1 VNRTVKSFI
10 FSSLILFGMSS
21 LATCT
26 SNGCDDC
33 CETCCQNCCDN
44 VCGGGHPCFQPRPQ
58 SWNAA
63 RELVGWQ
70 QFINKFDMEEMYG
83 AVYLTPEY
91 TRSFN
96 SCKLAGYLFGS
107 DYHQNGNKLTIS
119 GIQKRDDN
127 GSSIARGENE
137 WLADY
142 FGLPLDF
149 VSEVKFCP
157 KISNFILDFGL
168 YVGGKGAAE
177 NCFFKLHAPLVHTRW
192 ELGMKETVLVKGAID
207 TPSQY
212 MSEESISLNDLPE
225 EFADSAI
232 NGKYTFGDMT
242 EALKYSKIND
252 KCCKLTKTRIAD
264 IELALGWNVIQE
276 EDAHLGVMIR
286 AAFPTGGKRCC
297 DYLFAPVVGNGGHYE
312 LGGGLTSSA
321 RLWTSDDEE
330 KSFWFYLDANIMHLF
345 KRKLWRTFE
354 LTDKPNSR
362 YMLVM
367 EMKSDVEN
375 LYAGPATTTNPAP
388 NYQYAGTLQPLAN
401 ISTCCTDVSIN
412 VMGEAAAKL
421 TWNHRNWSVDLGYNV
436 WGRTGEKICKECCID
451 ENKYALKGDARI
463 YGKRESDDA
472 IIGLS
477 ATESK
482 ADIHSGTNIPT
493 NTIYNST
500 SFGKNIGID
509 NAALAWGDSGGTD
522 PLEIRTN
529 QTNTSL
535 QPKLLSSQDLE
546 TCPTPSALSH
556 KVFAH
561 VSYAWKDDVQDEDGW
576 TPYLGLGGEAEFSA
590 KTDGNYSALSQ
601 WGVWVK
607 AGYAYS

>member
-1 VNRTVKSFI
+1 MQKMPK
-10 FSSLILFGMSS
+10 SLILSSLFLYGMSS
-21 LATCT
+21 LVSAACST
-26 SNGCDDC
+26 NRCDNC
-33 CETCCQNCCDN
+33 CEACCQKCCDN

-70 QFINKFDMEEMYG
+70 QFINKFEMEDMYS
-83 AVYLTPEY
+83 AFYLTPEY
-91 TRSFN
+91 THSFAP
-96 SCKLAGYLFGS
+96 CKLAGYLFGS

-119 GIQKRDDN
+119 GIVKKDTAGN
-127 GSSIARGENE
+127 TIARGENE
-137 WLADY
+137 WLGDY

-149 VSEVKFCP
+149 ISNITFCP
-157 KISNFILDFGL
+157 KISNFVVDFGL
-168 YVGGKGAAE
+168 YIGGKGAAE

-192 ELGMKETVLVKGAID
+192 QLGIQEEILSKGTDAVSAAAD
-207 TPSQY
+207 GYFSVDVVPF
-212 MSEESISLNDLPE
+212 E
-225 EFADSAI
+225 EFAKSFVDSTI
-232 NGKYTFGDMT
+232 NGKFTFCDMK
-242 EALKYSKIND
+242 EPLKYSKIND

-312 LGGGLTSSA
+312 LGGGITSSA

-330 KSFWFYLDANIMHLF
+330 KSFWFYLDANVMHLF

-354 LTDKPNSR
+354 LIDKPNSR

-367 EMKSDVEN
+367 QMKSDVEN
-375 LYAGPATTTNPAP
+375 LYGGTLGETPYTAP
-388 NYQYAGTLQPLAN
+388 NYQYAGNFVPLAN
-401 ISTCCTDVSIN
+401 ISTCCTDVSID
-412 VMGEAAAKL
+412 VMGELAAKL
-421 TWNHRNWSVDLGYNV
+421 TWNNNNWSFDLGYNV
-436 WGRTGEKICKECCID
+436 WGRTGEKVCKADCIE
-451 ENKYALKGDARI
+451 ENKYALKGDAFI
-463 YGKRESDDA
+463 YGRVGLQSP
-472 IIGLS
+472 LS
-477 ATESK
+477 ATEHK

-493 NTIYNST
+493 GVLYTDSRFLNND
-500 SFGKNIGID
+500 GID
-509 NAALAWGDSGGTD
+509 NPITAWSNSTGGV
-522 PLEIRTN
+522 LG
-529 QTNTSL
+529 QSKTSL

-576 TPYLGLGGEAEFSA
+576 IPYLGFGGEAEFSA
-590 KTDGNYSALSQ
+590 KISGNYSALSQ

-607 AGYAYS
+607 GGYAFS